1 MNDITNF
8 KETMTSLEISE
19 VTGKQHQHILR
30 DIDGLIEQGLDA
42 SNFGLTS
49 YIDKS
54 NREQRMYR
62 LTKKGCL
69 ILASGYNALLR
80 EKIIN
85 RWEELEIAHRTNTP
99 LLPTTYKEALKEL
112 LSKVEE
118 NEILALENKQQA
130 DKIEQDAPKVNFANA
145 LTSSTD
151 TILVRELAKNLKQNG
166 VDIGGNRLW
175 DWLRNNGYICKG
187 KCEPTQLAMEQKL
200 FVVIT
205 RTIEKGTS
213 TPIVSRT
220 TKVTAKGQMYFINK
234 LLSQNN
240 ADDKP
245 F

>member
-1 MNDITNF
+1 MNEITNF

-80 EKIIN
+80 ERIIN
-85 RWEELEIAHRTNTP
+85 RWKELEMAHRANTP
-99 LLPTTYKEALKEL
+99 ALPTTYKEALKEL
-112 LSKVEE
+112 LAKVEE
-118 NEILALENKQQA
+118 NETLALENKQQA

-151 TILVRELAKNLKQNG
+151 TILVRELAKILKQNG
-166 VDIGGNRLW
+166 INIGGNRLW
-175 DWLRNNGYICKG
+175 DWFRNNGYICKG

-205 RTIEKGTS
+205 RTIENGSS

-234 LLSQNN
+234 LLSQKD